1 MINRAALSGILSL
14 ILTSSAFAHG
24 GHIGEL
30 AGHAHWVGVAALAGA
45 ALVAGLV
52 AMKGKKKENGEETKA
67 DDEEKDKAG
76 EAA

>member
-14 ILTSSAFAHG
+14 TFTTSAFAHG
-24 GHIGEL
+24 GHVGEL

-67 DDEEKDKAG
+67 DGEEKDNAG